1 MEEGTQTAPKTL
13 SLKGMDAG
21 VIRLIAHAAAHVFR
35 KAPPFENGE
44 NRITISGARY
54 SVETIKKG
62 RLDDFEIVLIIEKD
76 VYTRYGGKRLEYKA
90 LAIDLQKYPF
100 SPGAFTLSYE
110 SPDPLPEPEVVNVLI
125 EEPVLAAE

>member
-1 MEEGTQTAPKTL
+1 MEEGTKTAPKTL

-35 KAPPFENGE
+35 KAPPFEFGE

-76 VYTRYGGKRLEYKA
+76 VYRPGGKRLEYKA

-110 SPDPLPEPEVVNVLI
+110 SPDPLPESEVVNVLI